1 MINNINT
8 TTPKSVPFK
17 GALDGVVTNTLR
29 TLDTNP
35 MANAVGID
43 LFAMV
48 APRTYVDTKE
58 RNKYAG
64 AETFFREFTGTLI
77 VCLSASWFAKMI
89 SHAAN
94 KFLNPETPI
103 NPNSWFS
110 NDSLNY
116 LRSTWENTKNTKSYV
131 TNILDDISG
140 RDGKETRKFKNI
152 EWDKID
158 WIDEKKW
165 AKFDWDDEGLEGV
178 HSKLKDKNSII
189 STITNLIDNKE
200 LTPSDS
206 KKLQNIIELR
216 SMLKQTK
223 EDIIMKVIA
232 TDKAPAAIGPY
243 SQGLEHGNMVFK
255 GTISDFNAYMDPSA
269 LTTIMHNATSDE
281 EFMKIEGIERVE
293 RLTRNRI
300 RLHFLGDDS
309 IVSRVVKASCENGW
323 QLREIFLETESLDKV
338 FAQLSGKSFK

>member
-8 TTPKSVPFK
+8 TTPKAVLFK

-89 SHAAN
+89 SHVAN
-94 KFLNPETPI
+94 KFLNPEIPI

-140 RDGKETRKFKNI
+140 RDGK
-152 EWDKID
+152 
-158 WIDEKKW
+158 
-165 AKFDWDDEGLEGV
+165 GV
-178 HSKLKDKNSII
+178 
-189 STITNLIDNKE
+189 
-200 LTPSDS
+200 
-206 KKLQNIIELR
+206 
-216 SMLKQTK
+216 
-223 EDIIMKVIA
+223 
-232 TDKAPAAIGPY
+232 
-243 SQGLEHGNMVFK
+243 
-255 GTISDFNAYMDPSA
+255 
-269 LTTIMHNATSDE
+269 
-281 EFMKIEGIERVE
+281 
-293 RLTRNRI
+293 
-300 RLHFLGDDS
+300 
-309 IVSRVVKASCENGW
+309 
-323 QLREIFLETESLDKV
+323 IFPPL
-338 FAQLSGKSFK
+338 

>member
-94 KFLNPETPI
+94 KFLNPEIPI

-140 RDGKETRKFKNI
+140 RDGKETRKFKDI

-216 SMLKQTK
+216 LTNALK
-223 EDIIMKVIA
+223 A
-232 TDKAPAAIGPY
+232 
-243 SQGLEHGNMVFK
+243 
-255 GTISDFNAYMDPSA
+255 
-269 LTTIMHNATSDE
+269 
-281 EFMKIEGIERVE
+281 
-293 RLTRNRI
+293 
-300 RLHFLGDDS
+300 
-309 IVSRVVKASCENGW
+309 
-323 QLREIFLETESLDKV
+323 DKV
-338 FAQLSGKSFK
+338 TAKNSTNSVSSSLHNLLRDAVDLGRDVFTNPKVKPDEAIAKILKINKVKSVGALALASTLGLTNQYINRKITEKKNRQKRVCW